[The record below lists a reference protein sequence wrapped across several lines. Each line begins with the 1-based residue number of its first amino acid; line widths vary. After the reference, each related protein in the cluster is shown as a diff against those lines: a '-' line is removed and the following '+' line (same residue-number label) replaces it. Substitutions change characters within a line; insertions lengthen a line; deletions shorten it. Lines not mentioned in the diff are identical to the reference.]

1 MTSEYGTKN
10 ERLEVA
16 GRLYIALCA
25 QYPGRFITLLA
36 AATWRPKL
44 EGNGRSAAAH
54 ARYFLARLSCPQLLG
69 GPSGIGFKQLN
80 KFRVEQ

>member
-1 MTSEYGTKN
+1 MTSEYGTRN

-54 ARYFLARLSCPQLLG
+54 ARYFLARLSCPQAA
-69 GPSGIGFKQLN
+69 PRAKRDWFQRTKQ
-80 KFRVEQ
+80 VAS